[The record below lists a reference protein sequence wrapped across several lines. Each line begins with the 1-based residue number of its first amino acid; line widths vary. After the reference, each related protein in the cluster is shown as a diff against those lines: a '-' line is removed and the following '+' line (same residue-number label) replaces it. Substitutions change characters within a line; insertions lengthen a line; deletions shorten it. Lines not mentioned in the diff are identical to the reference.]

1 MFSLEKK
8 YLDFIL
14 KTLNENIK
22 NAKFFVFG
30 SRAKGNYKQY
40 SDIDIAIQADYEIP
54 IDVLDKVRS
63 IFNNSTLPIEVDIVD
78 LNSIEDNFKNI
89 IKDSLIELKNPLF

>member
-8 YLDFIL
+8 YLDYIL
-14 KTLNENIK
+14 KTLNENIQ

-30 SRAKGNYKQY
+30 SRAKGNCTKY
-40 SDIDIAIQADYEIP
+40 SDIDIAIQGDSDIP
-54 IDVLDKVRS
+54 IDILDKIRS
-63 IFNNSTLPIEVDIVD
+63 IFNNSTLPIEVDIID

-89 IKDSLIELKNPLF
+89 IKDSLIELKNPLD